1 MIDLSIKHMF
11 FDRPKV
17 QRAVDKAKKKVLSK
31 AGAFVRTSARTSI
44 RKRKGISR
52 PGDPPHSHTGLVR
65 RFVLFGYDR
74 ATDSVVVGPVKIKSG
89 RAVESLEYG
98 GRSTANSRR
107 RGRRIQRAVTV
118 KARPF
123 MRPALRKEMA
133 KFPELWRNSIVG

>member
-1 MIDLSIKHMF
+1 MIDLSIKQLF

-17 QRAVDKAKKKVLSK
+17 QRAVDKARRKVLSK
-31 AGAFVRTSARTSI
+31 AGAFVRTSAKSSI

-52 PGDPPHSHTGLVR
+52 PGNPPHSHTGLVR
-65 RFVLFGYDR
+65 RFILFGYDH

-98 GRSTANSRR
+98 GKSTANSRR

-118 KARPF
+118 RARPF
-123 MRPALRKEMA
+123 MRPAMKKELP